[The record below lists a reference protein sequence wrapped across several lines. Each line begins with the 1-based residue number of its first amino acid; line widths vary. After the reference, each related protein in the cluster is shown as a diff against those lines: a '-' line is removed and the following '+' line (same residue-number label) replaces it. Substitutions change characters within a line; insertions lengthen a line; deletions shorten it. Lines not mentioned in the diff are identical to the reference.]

1 MLEFTGLIEGFYG
14 PPWSWDDRIAVSRFL
29 SEHGADTYV
38 YAPKSDPLHRD
49 QWRTPYPIETLDS
62 FARMV
67 AESQLRV
74 GFALSPGLSMRL
86 DDTDDR
92 AALLA
97 KFDALRAVGVDLF
110 CLALDDIDATPDA
123 GRDHGALCAWLVD
136 VIAPAQLVFVPTDYT
151 SIAPNQYLDQLNT
164 TAPLDVAIAWTGPT
178 VVADTITATDARRR
192 ADALG
197 GRDPWLWDNY
207 PVNDGIMTERL
218 FMGPLRGRDDALR
231 DTLAGYLANPMVQA
245 RASQLPVA
253 SAMAW
258 ARGTDANDT
267 WHDVAERFGWTV
279 FAQSCDE
286 VHLRSLTGD
295 ERREF
300 LRAASGCEAPGIE
313 GDVGA
318 WITQIRREADVA
330 LAALDAVESADAM
343 QLLMTIARWTR
354 VPDPAVSVFGPRRSM
369 RPVLGQDD
377 QLRFAPRAGAID
389 LGRNAIDELIVTL
402 ADGPAE
408 NTKSAGD

>member
-1 MLEFTGLIEGFYG
+1 VFEFTGVIEGFYG
-14 PPWSWDDRIAVSRFL
+14 TPWSWDDRIEVCRFL
-29 SEHGADTYV
+29 ADHGADTYV

-49 QWRTPYPIETLDS
+49 EWRTPYPTETLDA
-62 FARMV
+62 FERMV
-67 AESQLRV
+67 DESRVRV

-86 DDTDDR
+86 DDADDR

-97 KFDALRAVGVDLF
+97 KFDALRKVGVDLF
-110 CLALDDIDATPDA
+110 CLALDDIDAAPGA
-123 GRDHGALCAWLVD
+123 GRDHGSLCTWLCD
-136 VIAPAQLVFVPTDYT
+136 VLAPEQLLLVPTDYT
-151 SIAPNQYLDQLNT
+151 SVAPNRYLDQLSAT
-164 TAPLDVAIAWTGPT
+164 TPVEVAIAWTGPT
-178 VVADTITATDARRR
+178 VVADTITAADARLR
-192 ADALG
+192 AAALG

-218 FMGPLRGRDDALR
+218 FMGPLRGRDEGLRDALS
-231 DTLAGYLANPMVQA
+231 GYLANPMLQA

-258 ARGTDANDT
+258 ARGADPHDT
-267 WHDVAERFGWTV
+267 WLDVAERFGWTV
-279 FAQSCDE
+279 FARSCDE
-286 VHLRSLTGD
+286 IHLRSLIGD

-300 LRAASGCEAPGIE
+300 LRAASECTAPDIE
-313 GDVGA
+313 SDVGA

-330 LAALDAVESADAM
+330 LAALDAVERADAM
-343 QLLMTIARWTR
+343 QLLMAIARWTR

-389 LGRNAIDELIVTL
+389 LGRNAVDELIVTL
-402 ADGPAE
+402 ADGPLQKPE
-408 NTKSAGD
+408 STGD